1 MEADGKGKLSVMLQ
15 PGAYDLT
22 ATTAEGFGSKTK
34 RVSVEKNSNLSI
46 EMHLAVGVCLPSVEV
61 ETKGLVPVCV
71 TVVDP
76 IEAGISRAR
85 VNVVPSGGGSKQSME
100 ADGKGELSVMLQ
112 PGDYDLTATAQGF
125 NVSKTK
131 RVSVEKDSNLSIEMR
146 LAVGVCSG
154 VEVKGVPEGPHLL
167 PW

>member
-1 MEADGKGKLSVMLQ
+1 MLCVGALGLIALRLCAQQTSPDLPVSIAVVDPTVAVVARARVNIVPSGGSSKRSMETDGKGK
-15 PGAYDLT
+15 
-22 ATTAEGFGSKTK
+22 
-34 RVSVEKNSNLSI
+34 
-46 EMHLAVGVCLPSVEV
+46 
-61 ETKGLVPVCV
+61 
-71 TVVDP
+71 
-76 IEAGISRAR
+76 
-85 VNVVPSGGGSKQSME
+85 
-100 ADGKGELSVMLQ
+100 LSVMLQ

-125 NVSKTK
+125 NVSKIK

>member
-1 MEADGKGKLSVMLQ
+1 MFRDYTQPMLRQ
-15 PGAYDLT
+15 FVCTLLCVGAAL
-22 ATTAEGFGSKTK
+22 
-34 RVSVEKNSNLSI
+34 
-46 EMHLAVGVCLPSVEV
+46 
-61 ETKGLVPVCV
+61 GLIALRLCAQQTSPDVPVSV

-76 IEAGISRAR
+76 TGAVVARAR
-85 VNVVPSGGGSKQSME
+85 VNIVPSGGSSKRSME
-100 ADGKGELSVMLQ
+100 TDGKGKLSVMLQ

-146 LAVGVCSG
+146 LAIGDCSPC
-154 VEVKGVPEGPHLL
+154 VEVKGAPEGPHLL